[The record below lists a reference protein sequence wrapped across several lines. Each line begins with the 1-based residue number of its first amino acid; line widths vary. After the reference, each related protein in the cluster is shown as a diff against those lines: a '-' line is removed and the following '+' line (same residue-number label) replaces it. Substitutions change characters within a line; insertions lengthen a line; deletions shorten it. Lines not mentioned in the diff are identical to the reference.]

1 MSDANEIV
9 SDLITV
15 LPAMF
20 VAVWGIGLLVID
32 LWIPPSRKGL
42 TAFLAAMG
50 LAIALGLSMAL
61 FGIQAT
67 TTGRLGFGGMAILD
81 GFALYA
87 DVLILGAAILGV
99 GLAHD
104 FIRRMNMNRGEY
116 YVLLLIS
123 TAGMILMVHAYDL
136 IVIFLALELLSIPLY
151 VLSGFAR
158 PRLSSE
164 ESAIKYFLLG
174 TFSSAFFLY
183 GVALIFGGTGT
194 TQIQAIV
201 AAVQGDALKNQA
213 LFLVGSAM
221 LLVGLAF
228 KVSAVPFHM
237 WTPDVYQGA
246 PSPVTAFMSVSVKIA
261 GFAAMLRIFVTA
273 FPTLSADLT
282 PILWVLAAATMII
295 GNLLA
300 VVQTNLKRLLAYSS
314 IAHAGYLLM
323 AFVPYGNGLVVGDAI
338 ASMLF
343 YLAAYG
349 LTSFA
354 AWGVVIAAEQLEE
367 RGLEL
372 EDYAGLGRK
381 YPLLG
386 LAMMVAMFSFT
397 GIPLTMGFWGKFF
410 IFRAAIEAG
419 SVNLALIGLLTS
431 LISAYYYLR
440 VLVIMYMRPG
450 DGTASEESWLN
461 LVTAVSAAAVV
472 LLAFF
477 PGYFYNLAQQ
487 ALMWLAL

>member
-1 MSDANEIV
+1 MPEANEIMR
-9 SDLITV
+9 DLITI

-20 VAVWGIGLLVID
+20 IAVWAIGLLVID
-32 LWIPPSRKGL
+32 LWIPPSRKEL
-42 TAFLAAMG
+42 TAFLAALG
-50 LAIALGLSMAL
+50 LAITIGLSVAL
-61 FGIQAT
+61 FGGQANSAD
-67 TTGRLGFGGMAILD
+67 RLGFGGMAILD

-87 DVLILGAAILGV
+87 DVLIMGAGIFGV
-99 GLAHD
+99 GLAYD
-104 FIRRMNMNRGEY
+104 FLRRMKMERGEY

-123 TAGMILMVHAYDL
+123 TAGMSLMVHAYDL
-136 IVIFLALELLSIPLY
+136 IVVFLALEMLSVPLY
-151 VLSGFAR
+151 VLAGFAR
-158 PRLSSE
+158 PRLTSE
-164 ESAIKYFLLG
+164 ESALKYFLLG

-194 TQIQAIV
+194 TQIQTIV
-201 AAVQGDALKNQA
+201 AGVQDGSLHNQGLFAVGGVL
-213 LFLVGSAM
+213 

-246 PSPVTAFMSVSVKIA
+246 PSPVTAFMSVAVKVA
-261 GFAAMLRIFVTA
+261 GFAALLRVFVTA
-273 FPTLSADLT
+273 FPSLSADLT
-282 PILWVLAAATMII
+282 PILWGLAAITMIV

-300 VVQTNLKRLLAYSS
+300 VVQNNIKRLLAYSS

-372 EDYAGLGRK
+372 SDYAGLGRK

-431 LISAYYYLR
+431 LVSAYYYLR
-440 VLVIMYMRPG
+440 VLVVMYMQPG
-450 DGTASEESWLN
+450 EGPASQEPWLN

-472 LLAFF
+472 LMAFF
-477 PGYFYNLAQQ
+477 PGFFYELAQQ